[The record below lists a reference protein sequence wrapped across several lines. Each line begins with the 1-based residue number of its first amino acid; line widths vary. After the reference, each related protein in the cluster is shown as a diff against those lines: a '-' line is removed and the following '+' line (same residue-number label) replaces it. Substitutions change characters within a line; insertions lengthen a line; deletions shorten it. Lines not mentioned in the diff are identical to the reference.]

1 MFTDMKEFDYEPPQM
16 YYDKASGEIKIKE
29 KVETLKKKHIKN
41 FDDLEKEK
49 KALFAEVGL
58 TE

>member
-1 MFTDMKEFDYEPPQM
+1 M

>member
-1 MFTDMKEFDYEPPQM
+1 M
-16 YYDKASGEIKIKE
+16 KE

-49 KALFAEVGL
+49 AALYKEFGL
-58 TE
+58 NE